1 MVGKPIEISQHAR
14 EQMNERGAKEEEV
27 LVAIRQGEAEPTR
40 MGRIMYRKNFQFNRR
55 WCGKYYAVKQ
65 VAPIVKEESKK
76 LVVVTVYTFY
86 F

>member
-1 MVGKPIEISQHAR
+1 
-14 EQMNERGAKEEEV
+14 
-27 LVAIRQGEAEPTR
+27 
-40 MGRIMYRKNFQFNRR
+40 MYRKNFQFNRR
-55 WCGKYYAVKQ
+55 WRGKYYAVKQ

>member
-1 MVGKPIEISQHAR
+1 MEKPIEISQHAR
-14 EQMNERGAKEEEV
+14 EQMSERGAREEEV
-27 LVAIRQGEAEPTR
+27 LTAIRQGEAEPTR

-55 WCGKYYAVKQ
+55 WRGKYYAVKQ
-65 VAPIVKEESKK
+65 VVPIVKEESKK